1 MFGCAGDPDAD
12 ADPGFAEDPKRIAS
26 TERCR
31 NALGDLDRFGRG
43 CIWQNDR
50 KFVAAQ
56 PRRRIIL
63 AHALLQPFGD
73 LLQEGAACRVTEL
86 IVYTLEAIKIEA
98 EQSASQ
104 TVFDTFECGVETGV
118 EQPSVGQPG
127 QTIRMRTK

>member
-26 TERCR
+26 AERCR

-43 CIWQNDR
+43 CIWQDDR
-50 KFVAAQ
+50 KFVAAK

-63 AHALLQPFGD
+63 AYALLQPLGD
-73 LLQEGAACRVTEL
+73 LLQQGVACRVTKL
-86 IVYTLEAIKIEA
+86 IVYALEAVKIEA

-104 TVFDTFECGVETGV
+104 TVFDAFERGVETGV
-118 EQPSVGQPG
+118 EQPPVG
-127 QTIRMRTK
+127 